1 MLAFGLGS
9 RILFVV
15 VSEVADFV
23 LRLLFKLCR
32 KEHLISRLA
41 LIGAHSLDFSLAIGG
56 LP

>member
-41 LIGAHSLDFSLAIGG
+41 LIGAHSLGFSLAIGG